1 MDHQNDALTTFVTGL
16 KNAHAMEKQALSIMK
31 PQIKRIEHYPEM
43 ADRLQAHVEETE
55 QQIERLDTILND
67 MLEKHS
73 GIKDMMLSMGG
84 SMAALSHA
92 AAGDEILKDTFANYA
107 FEHYEIAAYISLTG
121 LCDAAG
127 AQNAVSLLE
136 QNLNEERAMASWIEE
151 HIVPTTQ
158 RFIELSAAEETAKR

>member
-1 MDHQNDALTTFVTGL
+1 
-16 KNAHAMEKQALSIMK
+16 MEKQALAIMK

-43 ADRLQAHVEETE
+43 ADRLQMHVHETE

-92 AAGDEILKDTFANYA
+92 VAGDEILKDAFANYA

-121 LCDAAG
+121 LCDATG

-136 QNLNEERAMASWIEE
+136 QNLNEERSMASWIEE
-151 HIVPTTQ
+151 HIVPTTL
-158 RFIELSAAEETAKR
+158 RFIDLSAAEETAKR